1 MSEHAEFQNSELK
14 DCDLVMKG
22 GITSGIVY
30 PAAILAL
37 KDTYRFRSIGGTS
50 SGAIAA
56 TLVAA
61 AEYGRNA
68 GGFEKL
74 ESAQK
79 QLSGDHFLQNLF
91 QPSPETA
98 PLLSFFLDINRVL
111 RHSKTKEA
119 PETEKGNPWPVLM
132 KLRSAVSWLV
142 TALRLGVAHF
152 TDGFVWGV
160 IVGAACAVLF
170 ILLSGGALDSLGALI
185 VIALFAVVGGLGFS
199 LRELITILTQQVP
212 ANHLGICTGHHADT
226 SAHQEV
232 LTDWLHRQIQEI
244 SGKPRHQPL
253 TFGDLRMKPLCD
265 KPTADG
271 YIPQDNIVLRMI
283 TSNLSQNLAYVLP
296 FSDISLIFQK
306 SDFRALFPDD
316 VVQFLIQ
323 AGTSQKTIW
332 HRHEAGKPPHCCEF
346 SLPQGFYFL
355 PEADKLPVVVAAR
368 LSLSFPILLSAI
380 PLYSIAPETLSLCTA
395 DRSRLTLSEA
405 QLQVNWFS
413 DGGICS
419 NFPIHF
425 FDAWLPR
432 RPTFGINL
440 TALNEKKRTIPE
452 DNHPI
457 KPKYEETGNS
467 AEEPIDSGRLASPS
481 DEVHSPPKV
490 KRVYLPQPD
499 ESITA
504 EYFDF
509 GPPQRPGLFPFLLGI
524 FYTAQNNRDVTRT
537 LLPSYRERIVQI
549 RLRKSEGG
557 LNLDMDPDVISDLI
571 DIGKSAGDKLRND
584 FNFEYHQWIRFR
596 VLMKQLEVN
605 LIQFSST
612 LRHHPIYSDLFDNPR
627 PDLSDFP
634 YFDTREDWQAQ
645 LNAILQRLEALSDHI
660 ESWNQT
666 DLHHDFD
673 PAPHPEPTLR
683 VTPKV

>member
-1 MSEHAEFQNSELK
+1 MMSEDAEFQNSELK

-61 AEYGRNA
+61 AEYGRDK

-74 ESAQK
+74 EHAQK
-79 QLSGDHFLQNLF
+79 QLSGDSFLQNLF
-91 QPSPETA
+91 QPSRETA
-98 PLLSFFLDINRVL
+98 PLLSFFLDINRAL
-111 RHSKTKEA
+111 RHSKVKKSSDSKEPA
-119 PETEKGNPWPVLM
+119 LWPTPVT
-132 KLRSAVSWLV
+132 KLRSAVSWFV
-142 TALRLGVAHF
+142 TALRLAVAHF
-152 TDGFVWGV
+152 TNGFAWGV
-160 IVGAACAVLF
+160 LAGTALAVLF
-170 ILLSGGALDSLGALI
+170 ILLSGGTLINLGAFI
-185 VIALFAVVGGLGFS
+185 VIVLFAVVGGFGFS

-212 ANHLGICTGHHADT
+212 ANYLGVCTGHRAD
-226 SAHQEV
+226 SSVKEV

-244 SGKPRHQPL
+244 SGKSSHRPL

-296 FSDISLIFQK
+296 FTDISLIFK
-306 SDFRALFPDD
+306 ESDFRALFPDD

-355 PEADKLPVVVAAR
+355 PEADKLPVVVATR

-380 PLYSIAPETLSLCTA
+380 PLYSITPEALSRCTT
-395 DRSRLTLSEA
+395 DQTRLTLTDT

-440 TALNEKKRTIPE
+440 TALIEKKDDIPVGIHHE
-452 DNHPI
+452 DQKNLAD
-457 KPKYEETGNS
+457 EF
-467 AEEPIDSGRLASPS
+467 IDSERLSSPS
-481 DEVHSPPKV
+481 DEVHSAPKV
-490 KRVYLPQPD
+490 KRVYLPHPD
-499 ESITA
+499 EPIAA

-509 GPPQRPGLFPFLLGI
+509 GPPQRPGILPFLLGI

-557 LNLDMDPDVISDLI
+557 LNLDMDPEVISELI
-571 DIGKSAGDKLRND
+571 DIGKSAGDKLRDD
-584 FNFEYHQWIRFR
+584 FNFEHHQWIRFR
-596 VLMKQLEVN
+596 VLMKQLEAN
-605 LIQFSST
+605 LIQFST
-612 LRHHPIYSDLFDNPR
+612 VLRSDPIYSELFNQPR

-634 YFDTREDWQAQ
+634 HFDTREDWQAQ

-666 DLHHDFD
+666 DLHRDFE

-683 VTPKV
+683 ITPKV